1 MLDFNDLIGLPL
13 EKAKEKLKSN
23 NLSYEIIE
31 NNSQMKI
38 FDTLLV
44 VQVNVNQNKI
54 VLVVEKFLLNI

>member
-31 NNSQMKI
+31 SNSQMKN

-54 VLVVEKFLLNI
+54 VLVVDKFLLNI